1 MFYRNAQRRS
11 KQRNGSLKFLSRL
24 FFAILILQTQEIKY
38 ACYSLQGC
46 SYILVYFSLRVS
58 SPIMANGASCARTSE
73 RHKPP
78 LVCGS
83 QVTFRD
89 K

>member
-1 MFYRNAQRRS
+1 MFYRNAQRQS

-58 SPIMANGASCARTSE
+58 SPIMANEASGTNLLWCTALR
-73 RHKPP
+73 
-78 LVCGS
+78 
-83 QVTFRD
+83 
-89 K
+89 